1 MPSVIVAIGKVV
13 GHLIHCCDGDGTLAK
28 EEQEDEEEEA
38 EEEGVGAGSDEA
50 RSLVPFTSSTR
61 GSSQT
66 RMSRRRHCTAT
77 SSADRATLPCV
88 CVCACACFVSCR
100 VVFNTA
106 PCRATILVRGSVAR
120 RVTTPSYE
128 LYIASITH

>member
-13 GHLIHCCDGDGTLAK
+13 GMIRCCDGDSTLATEGQEEK
-28 EEQEDEEEEA
+28 EQEDEEEEE

-77 SSADRATLPCV
+77 SSADRATLLCV
-88 CVCACACFVSCR
+88 CACVHVCACACFVLCLIPRDAGRRLCLGAR
-100 VVFNTA
+100 VHA
-106 PCRATILVRGSVAR
+106 A
-120 RVTTPSYE
+120 
-128 LYIASITH
+128 